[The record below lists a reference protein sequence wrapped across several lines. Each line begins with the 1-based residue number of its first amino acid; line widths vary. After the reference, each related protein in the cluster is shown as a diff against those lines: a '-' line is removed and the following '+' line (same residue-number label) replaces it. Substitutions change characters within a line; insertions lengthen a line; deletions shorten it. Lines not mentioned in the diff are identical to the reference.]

1 MIDFLYPAPLID
13 HNVMLEPINDAKI
26 LYSIETKD
34 PLRVQVP
41 KIIILKSKYV
51 IHEIMLCDQK
61 LIKKPK
67 M

>member
-41 KIIILKSKYV
+41 KIIILRSKYV
-51 IHEIMLCDQK
+51 IHEIMLCGQK

-67 M
+67 K

>member
-34 PLRVQVP
+34 PLRVQ
-41 KIIILKSKYV
+41 ST
-51 IHEIMLCDQK
+51 
-61 LIKKPK
+61 
-67 M
+67 